1 MSIAEDAYNNQL
13 QDTIAALFAI
23 NSLKISNWTSLKI
36 ITLIP

>member
-23 NSLKISNWTSLKI
+23 NS
-36 ITLIP
+36 